1 MNSILATRKNKRGN
15 PIARAPGSIDVNTRI
30 DSKFLRKS
38 KTPNGHRRVGDA
50 RIPLLDNTGVE
61 DGVYDVVEGE
71 VLMARAKGQAR
82 RKRSGALAFSSANGL
97 PDTTDFVNE
106 LVYAGV
112 STTAYKASVDGGRE
126 EQGFVATYAGLCT
139 MMNSGTSTIFP
150 GDLLRVTMPQDGRNT
165 RAVDGTC
172 KGKIVFGIEPCR
184 KTNKQELLE
193 DPATKAMIRNMGLMV
208 DGGRSAAEIMNTAQ
222 LLVLQTVNKVE
233 DLRRFEIGRAMGYA
247 AKGHAVDVCLG

>member
-38 KTPNGHRRVGDA
+38 KIPKGHRRVEDA
-50 RIPLLDNTGVE
+50 RVQLLDNTGVE

-71 VLMARAKGQAR
+71 VLMARRQGQAR

-97 PDTTDFVNE
+97 PDSESFIDE

-112 STTAYKASVDGGRE
+112 ATTAYKASVDGGRE

-139 MMNSGTSTIFP
+139 MMNSGSSTIFP
-150 GDLLRVTMPQDGRNT
+150 GDLLRVTMPKAGRNL

-172 KGKIVFGIEPCR
+172 KGKIVFSDGETRGLAEAIIG
-184 KTNKQELLE
+184 LAADGE
-193 DPATKAMIRNMGLMV
+193 DIIDPLN
-208 DGGRSAAEIMNTAQ
+208 Q
-222 LLVLQTVNKVE
+222 LVLQTVQKME

>member
-38 KTPNGHRRVGDA
+38 KTPKGHRRVEDA
-50 RIPLLDNTGVE
+50 RVQLLDNTGVE

-71 VLMARAKGQAR
+71 VLMARRQGQAR

-97 PDTTDFVNE
+97 PDSESFIDE

-112 STTAYKASVDGGRE
+112 ATTAYKASVDGGRE

-139 MMNSGTSTIFP
+139 MMNSGSSTIFP
-150 GDLLRVTMPQDGRNT
+150 GDLLRVTMPKAGRNL

-172 KGKIVFGIEPCR
+172 KGKIVFGIEPC
-184 KTNKQELLE
+184 KKSNAQEIFSDGETRGLAEAIIGLAADGE
-193 DPATKAMIRNMGLMV
+193 DITDPLN
-208 DGGRSAAEIMNTAQ
+208 Q
-222 LLVLQTVNKVE
+222 LVLQTVQKME

>member
-1 MNSILATRKNKRGN
+1 MNSLLATRKNHRGN

-38 KTPNGHRRVGDA
+38 KTANGHA
-50 RIPLLDNTGVE
+50 RMGEPLPILNNTNVE

-71 VLMARAKGQAR
+71 VLMARRQGQAR

-97 PDTTDFVNE
+97 PNNPDFLND

-112 STTAYKASVDGGRE
+112 ATTAYKASTDGCRE

-139 MMNSGTSTIFP
+139 MMNSGSATIYP
-150 GDLLRVTMPQDGRNT
+150 GDLLRVTMPKDDRNK

-172 KGKIVFGIEPCR
+172 AGKIVFGLEPC
-184 KTNKQELLE
+184 NKSNYDEVIQDALIQDLMR
-193 DPATKAMIRNMGLMV
+193 DAGGDFATEA
-208 DGGRSAAEIMNTAQ
+208 
-222 LLVLQTVNKVE
+222 LVMQVVKKME

-247 AKGHAVDVCLG
+247 AKGFAVDVCLG